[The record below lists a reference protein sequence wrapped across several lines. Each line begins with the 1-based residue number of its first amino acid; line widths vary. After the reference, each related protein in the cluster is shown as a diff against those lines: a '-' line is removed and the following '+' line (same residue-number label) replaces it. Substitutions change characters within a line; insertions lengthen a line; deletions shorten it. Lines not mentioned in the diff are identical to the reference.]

1 MFNIKNIL
9 FPIDLDSDETPPVL
23 AALEIAATFNSPL
36 HIFYVNDMQ
45 AGYRHPTD
53 REDAVALRVKELAPE
68 ELLDHS
74 KIIYA
79 VAKGDLDKE
88 IIKYCRDNSIDLII
102 VGHKHRHKIYSALFD
117 SADVNIIDAVKLPVL
132 VLPQREKP

>member
-9 FPIDLDSDETPPVL
+9 FPIDLDSEDISPVVT
-23 AALEIAATFNSPL
+23 ALEIAKTFKSPI
-36 HIFYVNDMQ
+36 HILYVNDIQ

-53 REDAVALRVKELAPE
+53 REDAVALRVRELVPV
-68 ELLDHS
+68 ELLDKL

-79 VAKGDLDKE
+79 VSKGDLDEE
-88 IIKYCRDNSIDLII
+88 IVKYCRDNSIDLII
-102 VGHKHRHKIYSALFD
+102 VGHKHRHKIYTTLFD

-132 VLPQREKP
+132 VIPLSEKQ

>member
-9 FPIDLDSDETPPVL
+9 FPIDLDSEDISPVV
-23 AALEIAATFNSPL
+23 AALEIAETFKSPI
-36 HIFYVNDMQ
+36 HILYVNDIQ

-53 REDAVALRVKELAPE
+53 REDAVALRVRELVPV
-68 ELLDHS
+68 ELLDNS

-79 VAKGDLDKE
+79 VSKGDLCEE
-88 IIKYCRDNSIDLII
+88 IVKYCRDNSIDLII
-102 VGHKHRHKIYSALFD
+102 VGHKHRHKIYTTLFD

-132 VLPQREKP
+132 VIPHGDKK